1 MRLAIVLIRSGK
13 EFVAAVFA
21 RQLAIH
27 QLELRLG
34 AETDVVETLVA
45 VAQDPRLAAHE
56 DVLQPFADHAV
67 KLADVVG
74 RDALAVGRVGD
85 EDGGLRC
92 AHELLEGHGAERDVT
107 REAGAAHVAL
117 GAADGVGRDVGAV
130 TEEFEIALPR
140 VVVVDRLKKLAVKV
154 WPALEGEALAIDAGR
169 DVEGDHGG
177 FDEQGAGATHGVD
190 EVRLAAPSGEED
202 HAGGQ
207 DLVQRCLALLH
218 AVSAPVQTLA
228 RTVEGQRAIV
238 VRDVDMDGHVRVA
251 QAHGGALAGALL
263 EAVGYGV
270 LRAVSHELGVAEI
283 LGIDD
288 RVHGEGAF
296 GREVSLPLD
305 GLDGLVDLVRVFGT
319 KAGYGL
325 EDAQGGSTVEVGLVK
340 HGLIATKGH
349 HASAR
354 LDGLG
359 TERAKLVGQHILQS
373 VERFGY

>member
-1 MRLAIVLIRSGK
+1 M
-13 EFVAAVFA
+13 
-21 RQLAIH
+21 
-27 QLELRLG
+27 
-34 AETDVVETLVA
+34 VETLVA
-45 VAQDPRLAAHE
+45 VAQDPRLTAHE

-67 KLADVVG
+67 KLRHVVH

-92 AHELLEGHGAERDVT
+92 AHELLEGHGAERDVA

-117 GAADGVGRDVGAV
+117 GAADGVGGDVGAV
-130 TEEFEIALPR
+130 TEELEVALSR
-140 VVVVDRLKKLAVKV
+140 VVVVDRLKKFAVKV

-177 FDEQGAGATHGVD
+177 FDEQGARATHGVD
-190 EVRLAAPSGEED
+190 EVRLAAPFGEED

-207 DLVQRCLALLH
+207 DLVQRRLALLH
-218 AVSAPVQTLA
+218 AVSTAVQTLA
-228 RTVEGQRAIV
+228 RAVEGQRAIV
-238 VRDVDMDGHVRVA
+238 VRDVDMDRHVRVA
-251 QAHGGALAGALL
+251 QAYGGALAGALL

-319 KAGYGL
+319 EAGHGL
-325 EDAQGGSTVEVGLVK
+325 EDAQGGSTVEVGFIK